1 MEKTEGY
8 RYCWLQATCK
18 MKAGERQRDATVC
31 DGYRDDGVKQLD
43 PMSKFTGVS
52 GEVYVTQL

>member
-1 MEKTEGY
+1 MEKMEGY

-31 DGYRDDGVKQLD
+31 DGCRDDGVKQLD

-52 GEVYVTQL
+52 GDV